1 MDLEKKGSDCVVRG
15 FVKSFGKQSRLKSQ
29 DSSKLVSLII
39 DNLTA
44 TFPEGSKLVGT
55 KLAPYVC
62 LKIGSE
68 KPLSQNTSYTKK
80 EVSNEVAWDQVSN
93 RSHNRFF

>member
-15 FVKSFGKQSRLKSQ
+15 FVKSFRQQGRLKSQ
-29 DSSKLVSLII
+29 DSSSKLVSLIV
-39 DNLTA
+39 DNLA
-44 TFPEGSKLVGT
+44 VTFPEGSKLVGA

-80 EVSNEVAWDQVSN
+80 EVSNEVAWDQVAIL
-93 RSHNRFF
+93 